1 MFSASPCDYGAH
13 VNTSY
18 HLPVSS
24 SSSLLRRFSIRRGPG
39 SFYRKLESLR
49 FLLTRDR
56 GLVISFLR
64 RGGAGG
70 STLRERLAMLR
81 DYLAVTQAVRGYH
94 SLAEILEVGAA
105 VLDRRGQADLTVV
118 ECGCA
123 KGSSTAKLSLTAR
136 RAGGRLIAFDS
147 FQGIPVNDERHV
159 HLDGREIVFRHRAF
173 RGTLSTVRRTIETH
187 GAPEVCE
194 LRKGLFEQTLPDLQ
208 ETIDVAFV
216 DVDLLASVR
225 TCLRE
230 LMPRLR
236 SGGVLFS
243 HDGHLRAVHE
253 LLASESFW
261 IHEIGVPVPTIEG
274 LGVRKML
281 RVIPAAG

>member
-1 MFSASPCDYGAH
+1 MNA
-13 VNTSY
+13 
-18 HLPVSS
+18 
-24 SSSLLRRFSIRRGPG
+24 SSSLLRRLSIRRGPG
-39 SFYRKLESLR
+39 TWYRRLESLR

-56 GLVISFLR
+56 ETVLAFLR
-64 RGGAGG
+64 RGDLGG
-70 STLRERLAMLR
+70 LSARERLSVVTEFLS
-81 DYLAVTQAVRGYH
+81 VTQAVRGYH
-94 SLAEILEVGAA
+94 SLAEILTVGEA
-105 VLDRRGQADLTVV
+105 VLERRDREGLTVV

-123 KGSSTAKLSLTAR
+123 HGSSTAKLSLATR

-147 FQGIPVNDERHV
+147 FRGIPENDERHV

-173 RGTLSTVRRTIETH
+173 RGTLSTVRRTIEAQ

-194 LRKGLFEQTLPDLQ
+194 LRKGLFEETLPGLR

-225 TCLRE
+225 TCFAE

-236 SGGVLFS
+236 RDGVLFS

-253 LLASESFW
+253 LLAKESFW
-261 IHEIGVPVPTIEG
+261 LEEVGVPVPRIEG
-274 LGVRKML
+274 LGTRKLL
-281 RVIPAAG
+281 RVTPAAG